1 MARCEDLTGGGV
13 AGVLLRT
20 GDSEAAGG
28 CGSCPW
34 SVAGAGVGGACWTT
48 VSVMSAGGPWFPPLR
63 YGQGDVKPPCSQWCP
78 RSHNLYHQGSQ

>member
-1 MARCEDLTGGGV
+1 MPFVARCEDPTGGGV

-20 GDSEAAGG
+20 RNSEAVGG

-48 VSVMSAGGPWFPPLR
+48 VSVMSAGGLWFPPLKIWS
-63 YGQGDVKPPCSQWCP
+63 G
-78 RSHNLYHQGSQ
+78 